1 MEAKSRELFKE
12 GYARLSDANRELYK
26 PEEDVVSYL
35 VCKNAQFAVESY
47 LKGYLVKNNVELDS
61 FKSLND
67 LYNACCE
74 INPRFKKVN
83 LGEFNCGDIKLENA
97 RYCNEVTKVSHCFKA
112 ANELDTF
119 LREEKVIQ

>member
-47 LKGYLVKNNVELDS
+47 LKGYLIKKGQEIDQYETI
-61 FKSLND
+61 D
-67 LYNACCE
+67 ALYKACCE
-74 INPRFKKVN
+74 LNPRFTEVN
-83 LGEFNCGDIKLENA
+83 LGDFSCLNNKLGNPKS
-97 RYCNEVTKVSHCFKA
+97 CNEVSKVSHCFRA
-112 ANELDTF
+112 ANDLDSF
-119 LREEKVIQ
+119 LRETKELH